1 VTPGTAQI
9 LQTDRLLEFY
19 CHSVHES
26 HINNDPVKPLLLGRG
41 DLLSLT
47 RVGSWLLA
55 DVFLTLARCLKN
67 KPVDQGQAVGLTT
80 PDFPQIIAGGND
92 DG

>member
-1 VTPGTAQI
+1 LTFQSNWNLSNEPDRVVAGSVTPGTAQI

-41 DLLSLT
+41 DLLLLA
-47 RVGSWLLA
+47 RVGSWLVA
-55 DVFLTLARCLKN
+55 YA
-67 KPVDQGQAVGLTT
+67 
-80 PDFPQIIAGGND
+80 
-92 DG
+92 